1 MGWDDVATLWDN
13 SNDKDKVPSTS
24 TERVED
30 TGNNLD
36 VDERHTD
43 RHADNVDHGHTE
55 GHADTCTWSDVVS
68 RGNIGGRNVPLE

>member
-30 TGNNLD
+30 TGNNVD
-36 VDERHTD
+36 VDDGNTNA
-43 RHADNVDHGHTE
+43 HADSHT
-55 GHADTCTWSDVVS
+55 WFFVVI
-68 RGNIGGRNVPLE
+68 RGTIRGRNVQP